1 METPL
6 QIDQTLLQEAL
17 SLSNYSTA
25 NALVEAALIE
35 YIQRRKQL
43 QVLELFGTIEYEE
56 DYNYKQQR
64 QTR

>member
-6 QIDQTLLQEAL
+6 QIDQALLQEAL
-17 SLSNYSTA
+17 TLSNHSTA
-25 NALVEAALIE
+25 TALLEAALRD

-43 QVLELFGTIEYEE
+43 QVLELLGTIDYDE

-64 QTR
+64 QII

>member
-1 METPL
+1 MVTTL
-6 QIDQTLLQEAL
+6 QIDQILLQEAL
-17 SLSNYSTA
+17 ALSNCPTA

-35 YIQRRKQL
+35 YIQRHKQL
-43 QVLELFGTIEYEE
+43 QILKLFGTIEYNE